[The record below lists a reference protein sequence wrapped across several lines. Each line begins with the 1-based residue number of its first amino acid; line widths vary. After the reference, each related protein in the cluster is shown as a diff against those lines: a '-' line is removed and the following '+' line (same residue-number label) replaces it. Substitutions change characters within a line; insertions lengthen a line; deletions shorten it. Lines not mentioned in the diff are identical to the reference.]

1 MTITLRQESQT
12 GATTKGSTLTYT
24 ELDNNFKDLFTI
36 KIDALHI
43 IADSGG
49 TITVGHHRDNER
61 FSIVGGTGISTTVS
75 EDSSGQSTL
84 TITASGASDSGIQ
97 HVNAGSGIT
106 VSQPDSAGE
115 VTISNAGV
123 TQAFTQIS
131 VGGQTLEADGAAD
144 TLTLVAGDG
153 MELIPGDDTVTFQ
166 LHSDRLIAGSGIV
179 LSAPDSAGSITIA
192 TSGSGIS
199 NVSEDSSPQ
208 LGGNLDVV
216 TYNITSTSNRD
227 VMIAP
232 HGTGRI
238 DFDGNQLEKAE
249 FLHYKETV
257 HQKSYGATWT
267 PYAPDGAVQEM
278 TLTGNLDFQGF
289 ASAEDGQTITTV
301 LHQDN
306 SGSRVLTE
314 TLDSAAQL
322 VFAGGSQTLTTTA
335 GATDILTISYIGG
348 VYYASLNKDF
358 K

>member
-1 MTITLRQESQT
+1 
-12 GATTKGSTLTYT
+12 
-24 ELDNNFKDLFTI
+24 
-36 KIDALHI
+36 
-43 IADSGG
+43 
-49 TITVGHHRDNER
+49 
-61 FSIVGGTGISTTVS
+61 
-75 EDSSGQSTL
+75 
-84 TITASGASDSGIQ
+84 
-97 HVNAGSGIT
+97 
-106 VSQPDSAGE
+106 
-115 VTISNAGV
+115 
-123 TQAFTQIS
+123 
-131 VGGQTLEADGAAD
+131 
-144 TLTLVAGDG
+144 
-153 MELIPGDDTVTFQ
+153 
-166 LHSDRLIAGSGIV
+166 
-179 LSAPDSAGSITIA
+179 
-192 TSGSGIS
+192 
-199 NVSEDSSPQ
+199 
-208 LGGNLDVV
+208 LDVV

-227 VMIAP
+227 VMITP

>member
-24 ELDNNFKDLFTI
+24 ELDNNFKDLFTS
-36 KIDALHI
+36 KIEALHI

-115 VTISNAGV
+115 VTITNAGV

-131 VGGQTLEADGAAD
+131 VSGQTLEADGAAD

-166 LHSDRLIAGSGIV
+166 VHNDRIIAGSGITV
-179 LSAPDSAGSITIA
+179 SQPDSAGSITIA
-192 TSGSGIS
+192 ASGSAIS

-208 LGGNLDVV
+208 LGGHLDVV

-227 VMIAP
+227 VQISP

-238 DFDGNQLEKAE
+238 DFNDKQLENAE
-249 FLHYKETV
+249 FYDYVETV
-257 HQKSYGATWT
+257 NETAYGGTWT
-267 PYAPDGAVQEM
+267 PDVSSAPIQQM
-278 TLTGNLDFQGF
+278 LLTGNITFQGF
-289 ASAEDGQTITTV
+289 TNVKDGQTLTMIFI
-301 LHQDN
+301 QDGTGGRTFSEN
-306 SGSRVLTE
+306 
-314 TLDSAAQL
+314 LDSAGSI
-322 VFAGGSQTLTTTA
+322 VFADGSQTLSTGASAVDIMTIMYA
-335 GATDILTISYIGG
+335 GGI
-348 VYYASLNKDF
+348 YYASLNKDF